1 MDEKLNRVEEIK
13 IEKIKGDEDI
23 IAGIAKEWK
32 KEVLVAEAIGGLN
45 KLMFMYTRLIQENPN
60 KDQAISAVNEQ
71 IKNAIVDLIASM
83 DKIVTNYTAYIVAI
97 KGVKNGEK
105 Q

>member
-1 MDEKLNRVEEIK
+1 MDEKQKVEEIK
-13 IEKIKGDEDI
+13 IEKTKNDENI

-32 KEVLVAEAIGGLN
+32 KEVLVAEAIEGLN

-60 KDQAISAVNEQ
+60 NVQAISAVNEQ

-83 DKIVTNYTAYIVAI
+83 DKIVTNYVAYIVAI
-97 KGVKNGEK
+97 KGVKNGE